1 MLLSKS
7 LELTTKQV
15 EFDRAIRQEG
25 ILLWKEL
32 ELHRERIKE
41 MWLYIQKLRIE
52 VNSLLSEFKKL

>member
-15 EFDRAIRQEG
+15 EFDQAIRQEG
-25 ILLWKEL
+25 ILSWKGL
-32 ELHRERIKE
+32 ELHRERMKE

-52 VNSLLSEFKKL
+52 VNILLSEFKKL